1 MYECLY
7 KLSEGALKGAAEAL
21 RLAAKL
27 LGLGREASPSAAAS
41 LKEFFVSTYIYSA
54 LFISSEGATSMNRS
68 NKSKEGCSSIPPQ

>member
-41 LKEFFVSTYIYSA
+41 LKEFFVSTYIYIRHY
-54 LFISSEGATSMNRS
+54 LFLA
-68 NKSKEGCSSIPPQ
+68 KERQV